1 MTGTGKAK
9 AWKEVTDA
17 VNVASVDNRTIS
29 EVKRKWFDMK
39 LEAKKRIC
47 PQKKHQ
53 PQEEEAHRHK
63 YHLLTSASLALL
75 GRPLCQELYLT
86 ETPTCLHWRQ
96 HQTQMLASAPPM
108 MWLHHLLPP
117 LLLLLHPGI
126 EAEEVIRLSLRMR
139 S

>member
-1 MTGTGKAK
+1 M
-9 AWKEVTDA
+9 
-17 VNVASVDNRTIS
+17 
-29 EVKRKWFDMK
+29 
-39 LEAKKRIC
+39 
-47 PQKKHQ
+47 HQ

-63 YHLLTSASLALL
+63 YHLLMSASPALL
-75 GRPLCQELYLT
+75 GRPLGQELYLT
-86 ETPTCLHWRQ
+86 ETSTSLHWRQ

-117 LLLLLHPGI
+117 LLLLRHLLHPGT